1 MKHLVSIGL
10 LLATTSAWG
19 QAPGGPTDAQPLCTP
34 FVRYATDLL
43 TFVQRAEETG
53 SVVSSHAVARHV
65 ADATLKCAE
74 AETRLWSRA
83 DADAQLALV
92 QRQFDV
98 GINTSVAVGAARVAV
113 EKANYCE
120 AAFSHLTRT
129 VQQHERRREVGLI
142 STGDFAPVL
151 GELEALAPVCG
162 WSSK

>member
-1 MKHLVSIGL
+1 MKHWVSIGL

-19 QAPGGPTDAQPLCTP
+19 QVPGEPTDAQPLCTP
-34 FVRYATDLL
+34 FVRYATILL
-43 TFVQRAEETG
+43 TYVERAEETG
-53 SVVSSHAVARHV
+53 RVVSAYAAARHV

-74 AETRLWSRA
+74 ADTRLWSRA
-83 DADAQLALV
+83 DADAQFVRV

-98 GINTSVAVGAARVAV
+98 GISTSAEVSGARVGV

-120 AAFSHLTRT
+120 AAFSHLTQT
-129 VQQHERRREVGLI
+129 VQQYERRREVGLV
-142 STGDFAPVL
+142 SAAAFAPVL

>member
-19 QAPGGPTDAQPLCTP
+19 QAPGERTDAQPLCTP
-34 FVRYATDLL
+34 FVRYATELL
-43 TFVQRAEETG
+43 TYVERAEETG
-53 SVVSSHAVARHV
+53 LVSRQAAARQV

-83 DADAQLALV
+83 DADAQLVLV
-92 QRQFDV
+92 QRQFEV
-98 GINTSVAVGAARVAV
+98 GISTSVELGGARVGV

-120 AAFSHLTRT
+120 AAFSHLTQM
-129 VQQHERRREVGLI
+129 VHQYERRREVGLI